1 MQKNK
6 LIQTT
11 RKQIENERLDKRLR
25 NGELLDEEIIQLR
38 KEKEMKIKQ
47 QTNLDQQYFNAK
59 YTRDMIDRQRK
70 LNEKNL
76 KQKQLDAVQLTFKPQ
91 IKKSKSKTPE
101 RLPVEERLIEQH
113 RMREDFIKMKTNA

>member
-91 IKKSKSKTPE
+91 IKKSKSKTLE

>member
-76 KQKQLDAVQLTFKPQ
+76 KKKQLDAVQLTFKPQ

>member
-1 MQKNK
+1 
-6 LIQTT
+6 
-11 RKQIENERLDKRLR
+11 
-25 NGELLDEEIIQLR
+25 
-38 KEKEMKIKQ
+38 
-47 QTNLDQQYFNAK
+47 
-59 YTRDMIDRQRK
+59 MIDRQRK